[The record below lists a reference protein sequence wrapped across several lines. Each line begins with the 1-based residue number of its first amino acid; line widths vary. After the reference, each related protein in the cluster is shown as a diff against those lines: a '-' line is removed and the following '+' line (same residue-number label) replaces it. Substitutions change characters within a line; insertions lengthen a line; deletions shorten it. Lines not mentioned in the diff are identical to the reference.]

1 MKKIISIISTLILF
15 LIGSYFLWASLG
27 RTPPKVD
34 VKLHLD
40 SSYVLNADSGKG
52 NVVGINTYMTPDDYA
67 SAEHF
72 QKKLDGY
79 LGFCNEKGW
88 LNPKTTVIF
97 PEYIGSWLVLEG
109 EKNSAYTATTVD
121 KALRGFVLSNFFSY
135 LHSWFMAPDSA
146 ADKVKHSVFS
156 TKGQRMA
163 GLYKNTF
170 SKLAKKYSITIIAGS
185 ILLPN
190 PEVKGNEIITHK
202 GSLEN
207 ITAVFNPD
215 GSMQPKLSRKAFP
228 IADELPFVRKCPP
241 SDLPVYSLP
250 LGKTSV
256 MICADSWFPEAYK
269 TVDQEGLQLIA
280 VPSYTTVDHSMA
292 TKWAGYSG
300 FDEPADVDTTDIGR
314 ITLREAWLKYTM
326 PQRIKSTRA
335 GYGMTVSL
343 RGKLWDLGTDG
354 ELIVYNRGEVFCPPP
369 MEGAS
374 IVNLW
379 IN

>member
-1 MKKIISIISTLILF
+1 MKKIISIVTTLVLF

-27 RTPPKVD
+27 RTPPPVN
-34 VKLHLD
+34 VQLHLD
-40 SSYVLNADSGKG
+40 TSYVMNADSGKG
-52 NVVGINTYMTPDDYA
+52 NVIGINVYMTPGDYA
-67 SAEHF
+67 SADHF
-72 QKKLDGY
+72 FSKLDGY
-79 LGFCNEKGW
+79 LGFCHKKGW
-88 LNPKTTVIF
+88 LNAKTTVIF

-109 EKNSAYTATTVD
+109 EKNSAYSAPTVD
-121 KALRGFVLSNFFSY
+121 QALRGFVLSNFFSY
-135 LHSWFMAPDSA
+135 IHAWFMAPDEA

-163 GLYKNTF
+163 NLYQRSF
-170 SKLAKKYSITIIAGS
+170 SKLAKKYAVTIIAGS

-190 PEVKGNEIITHK
+190 PEVSQNEIITHK

-207 ITAVFNPD
+207 ITAVFNAD

-228 IADELPFVRKCPP
+228 IADELPFVRKCPA
-241 SDLPVYSLP
+241 SELPVYSLP

-256 MICADSWFPEAYK
+256 LICADSWFPEAYK
-269 TVDQEGLQLIA
+269 TIDQEGLALIA
-280 VPSYTTVDHSMA
+280 VPSYTTIDHSMA

-300 FDEPADVDTTDIGR
+300 FDEPSDVDTTDIGK

-326 PQRIKSTRA
+326 PQRIKTTRA
-335 GYGMTVSL
+335 TYGMTVSL

-354 ELIVYNRGEVFCPPP
+354 ELMVYNRGEVFCPTP